1 MIIVAQNDKVTFW
14 KDDLTESAEE
24 YAKELN
30 VSVICFI
37 AQQKYSDV
45 SEYILVEDGKVIYS
59 SQQYEAIG
67 LRIDILGLLNK

>member
-1 MIIVAQNDKVTFW
+1 MIIVAQNDKATFW
-14 KDDLTESAEE
+14 KNDLTESAEK
-24 YAKELN
+24 YAKKLN

-37 AQQKYSDV
+37 AQQKDSDV
-45 SEYILVEDGKVIYS
+45 REYILIEDGKVIYL